1 MEHRWGERLR
11 VNLPVH
17 VSTHAFSQW
26 DGKLTDISV
35 SGAHLRGDV
44 ELRPLTRVEVAVVLP
59 QVSKYHSHP
68 MPAYVVRRHSDGYG
82 IEWCEFAPLPVTVL
96 LRTAVQR
103 PYAYITHPALQSSV
117 TRTRLSGP
125 LLRHPD

>member
-11 VNLPVH
+11 VSLPVR

-35 SGAHLRGDV
+35 SGAHLQGDV
-44 ELRPLTRVEVAVVLP
+44 ELRPLTRVEVAVLLP
-59 QVSKYHSHP
+59 QVSKYHAHP
-68 MPAYVVRRHSDGYG
+68 VKAYVVRRHRDGYG

-103 PYAYITHPALQSSV
+103 PYAYLKHPPTLSSV
-117 TRTRLSGP
+117 TRSRLARP